1 MNNFY
6 DEAEK
11 ILKRLDEQVALIVAK
26 LKIGSKSDPEDVF
39 FDNQEFMLLMNI
51 SKRTAQE
58 WRNKK
63 IIEFSQVGNK
73 IYYRL
78 SDIKKLLRRKLQS
91 KSKIKTTL

>member
-6 DEAEK
+6 DDAEK
-11 ILKRLDEQVALIVAK
+11 VLKRLDDSVALLVAQMK
-26 LKIGSKSDPEDVF
+26 LGGKLDPEDVF
-39 FDNQEFMLLMNI
+39 FDNQEFMKLMNI

-78 SDIKKLLRRKLQS
+78 SDIQKLLNDNYNS
-91 KSKIKTTL
+91 K

>member
-6 DEAEK
+6 DDAEK
-11 ILKRLDEQVALIVAK
+11 VLKRLDESVALIVAQM
-26 LKIGSKSDPEDVF
+26 KIGRKSDPEDVF
-39 FDNQEFMLLMNI
+39 FDNGEFMKLMNI

-78 SDIKKLLRRKLQS
+78 SDIQKLLNDNYNS
-91 KSKIKTTL
+91 K

>member
-1 MNNFY
+1 MNSFY
-6 DEAEK
+6 EETEK
-11 ILKRLDEQVALIVAK
+11 MLIKLDQQVALIVSQMK
-26 LKIGSKSDPEDVF
+26 LGGKLDPEDVF

-78 SDIKKLLRRKLQS
+78 SDIQKLLNNNYNS
-91 KSKIKTTL
+91 K

>member
-1 MNNFY
+1 MRNYEERIEN
-6 DEAEK
+6 
-11 ILKRLDEQVALIVAK
+11 ILNRLDEQMTIVVANLK
-26 LKIGSKSDPEDVF
+26 LNEKIDPEDVF
-39 FDNQEFMLLMNI
+39 FDNGEFMKLMNI

-78 SDIKKLLRRKLQS
+78 SDIQKLLNDNYNS
-91 KSKIKTTL
+91 K

>member
-58 WRNKK
+58 LRNKK

-78 SDIKKLLRRKLQS
+78 SDIKKLLNDNYNTK
-91 KSKIKTTL
+91 

>member
-6 DEAEK
+6 DDAEK
-11 ILKRLDEQVALIVAK
+11 ILKRLDEQVALIVAQM
-26 LKIGSKSDPEDVF
+26 KIGSKLDPEDVF
-39 FDNQEFMLLMNI
+39 FDNQEFMKLMNI

-63 IIEFSQVGNK
+63 IILCSQVGNK

-78 SDIKKLLRRKLQS
+78 SDIQKLLNDNYNS
-91 KSKIKTTL
+91 K

>member
-78 SDIKKLLRRKLQS
+78 SDIKKLLNDKYNT
-91 KSKIKTTL
+91 K

>member
-6 DEAEK
+6 DDAEK
-11 ILKRLDEQVALIVAK
+11 ILKRLDEQVALLVAK
-26 LKIGSKSDPEDVF
+26 MKVGGKLDPEDIF
-39 FDNQEFMLLMNI
+39 FDNQEFMQLMNI

-63 IIEFSQVGNK
+63 IILFSQVGNK

-78 SDIKKLLRRKLQS
+78 SDIQKLLNDNYN
-91 KSKIKTTL
+91 T

>member
-26 LKIGSKSDPEDVF
+26 LKIGSKSALEDVF

-51 SKRTAQE
+51 SKRTVQE

-78 SDIKKLLRRKLQS
+78 SDIKKLLDENY
-91 KSKIKTTL
+91 IKK

>member
-1 MNNFY
+1 MRNYEERIEN
-6 DEAEK
+6 
-11 ILKRLDEQVALIVAK
+11 ILKRLDEQITFVVAK
-26 LKIGSKSDPEDVF
+26 MKMNEKFDPEDVF
-39 FDNQEFMLLMNI
+39 FDNGEFMKLMNI

-78 SDIKKLLRRKLQS
+78 SDIKKLLNDNYNTK
-91 KSKIKTTL
+91 

>member
-1 MNNFY
+1 MRNYEERIEN
-6 DEAEK
+6 
-11 ILKRLDEQVALIVAK
+11 ILKRLDEQITFVVAK
-26 LKIGSKSDPEDVF
+26 MKMNEKLDPEDVF
-39 FDNQEFMLLMNI
+39 FDNGEFMKLMNI

-78 SDIKKLLRRKLQS
+78 SDIQKLLNDNYNTK
-91 KSKIKTTL
+91 

>member
-1 MNNFY
+1 MRNYEERIAN
-6 DEAEK
+6 
-11 ILKRLDEQVALIVAK
+11 ILNRLDTQITFVVAK
-26 LKIGSKSDPEDVF
+26 MKMNEKFDPEDIF
-39 FDNQEFMLLMNI
+39 FDNGEFMKLMNI

-78 SDIKKLLRRKLQS
+78 SDIQKLLNDNYNS
-91 KSKIKTTL
+91 K

>member
-6 DEAEK
+6 DVAEI

-39 FDNQEFMLLMNI
+39 FDNQEFMLLMNS
-51 SKRTAQE
+51 SKRTAQK

-78 SDIKKLLRRKLQS
+78 SDVKKLFNDNYN
-91 KSKIKTTL
+91 TN

>member
-1 MNNFY
+1 MRNYEERIEN
-6 DEAEK
+6 
-11 ILKRLDEQVALIVAK
+11 ILNRLDEQMTIVVANLK
-26 LKIGSKSDPEDVF
+26 LNEKIDPEDVF
-39 FDNQEFMLLMNI
+39 FDNQEFMKLMNI

-78 SDIKKLLRRKLQS
+78 KDIQNLLNENYKPKKK
-91 KSKIKTTL
+91 

>member
-1 MNNFY
+1 MRNYEERIEN
-6 DEAEK
+6 
-11 ILKRLDEQVALIVAK
+11 ILKRLDEQITFVVAK
-26 LKIGSKSDPEDVF
+26 IKMNEKFDPEDIF
-39 FDNQEFMLLMNI
+39 FDNGEFMKLMNI

-78 SDIKKLLRRKLQS
+78 SDIQKLLNDNYNS
-91 KSKIKTTL
+91 K